1 MFSLAINFGGHN
13 SEIRMDNLRE
23 GQAVAHSEDGSDD
36 LAVHIH
42 MSLVHPPAGVSMFN
56 LLEYAGWEHGLKCR
70 EGMGTIPV
78 QRLCSILNMWESWA
92 VHDCISV
99 SRRPHTHCE
108 VAVDRQMTMVIQAML
123 EVKFF
128 GRELKVPNILT
139 LMLLDE
145 VTMNIDCSKWLD
157 MVVNCEV
164 VSVGTLIVRMVV
176 VGLQYMESMQC
187 SEGADN
193 LMPTTVLVTQSGGG
207 HVMVTQSGGGHV
219 MVILSG
225 VSCLGT

>member
-1 MFSLAINFGGHN
+1 
-13 SEIRMDNLRE
+13 
-23 GQAVAHSEDGSDD
+23 
-36 LAVHIH
+36 
-42 MSLVHPPAGVSMFN
+42 
-56 LLEYAGWEHGLKCR
+56 
-70 EGMGTIPV
+70 
-78 QRLCSILNMWESWA
+78 
-92 VHDCISV
+92 
-99 SRRPHTHCE
+99 
-108 VAVDRQMTMVIQAML
+108 MVIQAML

-157 MVVNCEV
+157 MVVNREV